1 MKYCQNCG
9 TQLEDDAKFCH
20 NCGSPIDEAQPE
32 AYSATPETQSV
43 VLDTKEKTAGS
54 VPDFSKESTSS
65 GVESAV
71 QKNAVPKKR
80 SFRWVLYCILI
91 VVVIAVLFSQCAR
104 TSKAQI
110 LETAKSFTLDNSDM
124 TLGESVETNLSD
136 VEWTCYD
143 QDDGYWTV
151 TVSGYNAN
159 EDATVT
165 LLIGVTEINDDQV
178 YYETIYGEVNGSG
191 SSEASDINYAIA
203 IVYDNVGQALV
214 DNLTSYLLGI

>member
-9 TQLEDDAKFCH
+9 IQLEDDAKFCH

-32 AYSATPETQSV
+32 AHSAAPETQSV

-91 VVVIAVLFSQCAR
+91 VVVIAVLFSQCAG
-104 TSKAQI
+104 TSKAQL
-110 LETAKSFTLDNSDM
+110 LETAKSFTLDNSDV
-124 TLGESVETNLSD
+124 TLGEAVETNRSD
-136 VEWTCYD
+136 V
-143 QDDGYWTV
+143 
-151 TVSGYNAN
+151 
-159 EDATVT
+159 
-165 LLIGVTEINDDQV
+165 
-178 YYETIYGEVNGSG
+178 
-191 SSEASDINYAIA
+191 
-203 IVYDNVGQALV
+203 
-214 DNLTSYLLGI
+214 